1 MCVCR
6 WKPHTAHHTQPS
18 AAIHSGGGLPVWC
31 PRPATQQTTKRKV
44 NSTNSIRSVC
54 VCIPLNWQS
63 KRWKIRQN
71 NWELLF
77 FYRHLLRQNENV
89 LFLLRRSF
97 YYHVLFTRRP
107 FSSQIEKLKRK
118 KQKKH
123 IYCLFSLNSSI
134 SKVAGEQSA
143 FPQTHTQRELRAA
156 TAENCIKC
164 E

>member
-1 MCVCR
+1 MEATHR
-6 WKPHTAHHTQPS
+6 PS
-18 AAIHSGGGLPVWC
+18 HP
-31 PRPATQQTTKRKV
+31 TKRSHSQWRRAACLMPSSSDATNNKKKGQFYQFHSFYVRVYSIKLTKQKV
-44 NSTNSIRSVC
+44 ENTTEQLRIAF
-54 VCIPLNWQS
+54 
-63 KRWKIRQN
+63 
-71 NWELLF
+71 F

-143 FPQTHTQRELRAA
+143 FPQTHTQRAKSCHSGKLY
-156 TAENCIKC
+156 
-164 E
+164 